1 VRILLD
7 IWRQRGPSDPG
18 GFVRYDV
25 ADVSEHMSFL
35 EMLDVL
41 NQRLVERGEDPV
53 AFDSDC
59 REGICGMCGF
69 LVNGQAHGPLRNAT
83 ICQTH
88 MRHFADGD
96 VLRLEPW
103 RASAFP
109 VVKDLVVDR
118 SAFDRIIAAG
128 GFVTVRTGSAP
139 EANSILVPKPAAD
152 RAMEAAACIG
162 CGACVAACPNASAAL
177 FTGAKITHLGML
189 PQGQPERGARSVAM
203 AAQSREE
210 GFGHC
215 TTIGECAA
223 VCPAGI
229 QLEVIARMNRDFLK
243 ATLSRREEGEPLA
256 LVPRTSPMRFFE
268 SEPPSTG
275 EPLATSGRTSAMRF
289 AGSDPTKTSR

>member
-1 VRILLD
+1 VRIILE
-7 IWRQRGPSDPG
+7 IWRQKDARDEGR
-18 GFVRYDV
+18 FVRYEVPDV
-25 ADVSEHMSFL
+25 TEHMSFL

-41 NQRLVERGEDPV
+41 NDRLVSQGEDPV

-69 LVNGQAHGPLRNAT
+69 LVNGEAHGPLRNAT

-88 MRHFADGD
+88 MRHFHDGEL
-96 VLRLEPW
+96 LRLEPW
-103 RASAFP
+103 RAAAFP
-109 VVKDLVVDR
+109 VLRDLCVDR

-128 GFVTVRTGSAP
+128 GYVSVRTGSAP
-139 EANSILVPKPAAD
+139 EANAILVPKTAAD

-177 FTGAKITHLGML
+177 FTGAKIAHLGHL
-189 PQGQPERGARSVAM
+189 PQGQPERGSRAVRM
-203 AAQSREE
+203 AGQAREE

-229 QLEVIARMNRDFLK
+229 QLEVISRMNRDFLK
-243 ATLSRREEGEPLA
+243 ATLSRREEAEPLA
-256 LVPRTSPMRFFE
+256 VVPKASPMRFYE
-268 SEPPSTG
+268 AEPAKR
-275 EPLATSGRTSAMRF
+275 E
-289 AGSDPTKTSR
+289 